1 MLKLNNDQLSAIL
14 WLIGGGF
21 VAWASVGYGLGT
33 LAAPGSG
40 FITFLAGSGIC
51 FFSFIGL
58 LDATLRRREGI
69 GWRPIVKDLRWEK
82 AFLVLGALTAYAL
95 LLSRLGFM
103 ICTALFVGFMLRV
116 VKPQGWPVVFAGGA
130 LAAAGTYAIFELW
143 LKAQLPQG
151 PLGF

>member
-1 MLKLNNDQLSAIL
+1 MFRLNNDQVSTIL

-51 FFSFIGL
+51 FFSFIGIM
-58 LDATLRRREGI
+58 DATLRKQKGV
-69 GWRPIVKDLRWEK
+69 GWQPIVKDLRWEK
-82 AFLVLGALTAYAL
+82 ALLVLGALTGYAL

-116 VKPQGWPVVFAGGA
+116 VKPQGWPVVITGGV
-130 LAAAGTYAIFELW
+130 LAALGTYAIFELW
-143 LKAQLPQG
+143 LKAQLPRG

>member
-1 MLKLNNDQLSAIL
+1 MFRLNNDQVSTII
-14 WLIGGGF
+14 WLVGGGS

-58 LDATLRRREGI
+58 LDATLRKQKGI
-69 GWRPIVKDLRWEK
+69 GWQPIVKDLRWEK
-82 AFLVLGALTAYAL
+82 ALLVLGALTGYAL

-116 VKPQGWPVVFAGGA
+116 VKPQGWPVVITGGV
-130 LAAAGTYAIFELW
+130 LAALGTYAIFELW
-143 LKAQLPQG
+143 LKAQLPRG

>member
-1 MLKLNNDQLSAIL
+1 MFRFNNDQVSTIL
-14 WLIGGGF
+14 WLVGGGS

-51 FFSFIGL
+51 FFSFLGL
-58 LDATLRRREGI
+58 LDATLRKQKGI
-69 GWRPIVKDLRWEK
+69 GWHPIVKGLRWEK
-82 AFLVLGALTAYAL
+82 AFLVLAALTAYAL

-116 VKPQGWPVVFAGGA
+116 VKPQGWPVVFTGGV
-130 LAAAGTYAIFELW
+130 LAALGTYAIFELW
-143 LKAQLPQG
+143 LKAQLPRG

>member
-1 MLKLNNDQLSAIL
+1 MLKLNNDQFSTIL

-21 VAWASVGYGLGT
+21 VAWTSAGYGLGT

-58 LDATLRRREGI
+58 LDATLRKRKGV
-69 GWRPIVKDLRWEK
+69 GWQPIVKDLSWEK
-82 AFLVLGALTAYAL
+82 ALWVLGALTAYAL
-95 LLSRLGFM
+95 LLSRLGFI

-116 VKPQGWPVVFAGGA
+116 VKPQGWPVVFTGGV
-130 LAAAGTYAIFELW
+130 LAALGTYAIFELW
-143 LKAQLPQG
+143 LKAQLPRG

>member
-1 MLKLNNDQLSAIL
+1 
-14 WLIGGGF
+14 
-21 VAWASVGYGLGT
+21 
-33 LAAPGSG
+33 
-40 FITFLAGSGIC
+40 
-51 FFSFIGL
+51 L
-58 LDATLRRREGI
+58 LDATFRKREGI

-82 AFLVLGALTAYAL
+82 TFLVLGALTAYAL

-130 LAAAGTYAIFELW
+130 LAALGTYAIFELW